1 MEKSI
6 ETIWKEGFLA
16 ADALVAPKLN
26 NLYTQKSIHIVEK
39 FKRMFRNNLR
49 GIVIGSIIILG
60 LSFVVGI
67 PVMGIMLML
76 IAGAIVLVNRILQ
89 KRLMEIDPNVSSY
102 EYVKSFDHWLKEQID
117 INAKMA
123 RFYYPFIFLSMV
135 LGFWFSDYLPLITR
149 HLPSIYFV
157 NGIPVFWLLG
167 VLIIMGILYAVGGRL
182 YKWDLQI
189 VYGRV
194 LKKLDE
200 ILSDMEKLRAVLS

>member
-76 IAGAIVLVNRILQ
+76 IAGAIVFVNRMLQ

-102 EYVKSFDHWLKEQID
+102 EYVKSFDQWLKEQID
-117 INAKMA
+117 INARMA

-135 LGFWFSDYLPLITR
+135 LGFWFSDHLPLITR
-149 HLPSIYFV
+149 HLPSIYLV
-157 NGIPVFWLLG
+157 NGIPVYWLVT
-167 VLIIMGILYAVGGRL
+167 VLIIMGILYTVGGRL
-182 YKWDLQI
+182 YKWDLRI
-189 VYGRV
+189 MYGRV

-200 ILSDMEKLRAVLS
+200 ILSDMEQLRA

>member
-76 IAGAIVLVNRILQ
+76 IAGAIVFVNRMLQ

-102 EYVKSFDHWLKEQID
+102 EYIKSFDHWLTEQID

-123 RFYYPFIFLSMV
+123 RFYYPFIFLSMIM
-135 LGFWFSDYLPLITR
+135 GFWFSDHLPLITR
-149 HLPSIYFV
+149 HLPSIYLV
-157 NGIPVFWLLG
+157 NGIPVYWLVT

-189 VYGRV
+189 MYGRV

-200 ILSDMEKLRAVLS
+200 ILSDMEQLRA

>member
-39 FKRMFRNNLR
+39 FKRMFRTNLWA
-49 GIVIGSIIILG
+49 IVIGAILFLG
-60 LSFVVGI
+60 LSFVVGL
-67 PVMGIMLML
+67 PVMGIMLLL

-89 KRLMEIDPNVSSY
+89 KRLMEIDPNMNSY
-102 EYVKSFDHWLKEQID
+102 EYIKSFDRWLKEQID
-117 INAKMA
+117 INARMA
-123 RFYYPFIFLSMV
+123 RFYYPFFFLAMV
-135 LGFWFSDYLPLITR
+135 MGFWFSDYLPLITR
-149 HLPSIYFV
+149 HLPSIYLV
-157 NGIPVFWLLG
+157 NGIPVFWILG

-182 YKWDLQI
+182 YKWDLHI
-189 VYGRV
+189 VYGRI

-200 ILSDMEKLRAVLS
+200 ILSDMERLRG

>member
-6 ETIWKEGFLA
+6 ETIWKEGFLE

-26 NLYTQKSIHIVEK
+26 NLYTQKSIHIVDK

-49 GIVIGSIIILG
+49 GIVIGAIVILG

-67 PVMGIMLML
+67 PVMGIMLLL

-89 KRLMEIDPNVSSY
+89 KRLMEINPNVSSY

-117 INAKMA
+117 INARMA

-135 LGFWFSDYLPLITR
+135 MGFWFSDYLPFITS
-149 HLPSIYFV
+149 HFPSIYLV
-157 NGIPVFWLLG
+157 NGIPVFWLVT
-167 VLIIMGILYAVGGRL
+167 VLIIMAILFAVGGRL

-189 VYGRV
+189 IYGRV

-200 ILSDMEKLRAVLS
+200 ILSDMERLRA

>member
-6 ETIWKEGFLA
+6 ETIWKEGFLEA
-16 ADALVAPKLN
+16 NALVAPKLN
-26 NLYTQKSIHIVEK
+26 NLYTQKSIHIVDK

-49 GIVIGSIIILG
+49 GIVIGAIVILG

-67 PVMGIMLML
+67 PVMGIMLLL

-89 KRLMEIDPNVSSY
+89 KRLMEINPNVSSY
-102 EYVKSFDHWLKEQID
+102 EYVKSFNHWLKEQID
-117 INAKMA
+117 INARMA

-135 LGFWFSDYLPLITR
+135 MGFWFSDYLPFITS
-149 HLPSIYFV
+149 HFPSIYLV
-157 NGIPVFWLLG
+157 NGIPVFWLVT
-167 VLIIMGILYAVGGRL
+167 VLIIMAILFAVGGRL

-189 VYGRV
+189 IYGRV

-200 ILSDMEKLRAVLS
+200 ILLDMERLRA